1 VGFNKADY
9 KCLGFKITSLL
20 LAVGVWFY
28 IHGIVENMGGGPV
41 AYKDLKTVEIKM
53 MGEPLVLG
61 KNLFSVDLGQSAV
74 DIRIKG
80 PEKEIE
86 KITPLDIT
94 AYVDISGLRPGR
106 TYSPVINFITPA
118 NVELVGAPALVR
130 VEIKEKHL

>member
-1 VGFNKADY
+1 MGLNKAAY
-9 KCLGFKITSLL
+9 KRLGFKITSLL
-20 LAVGVWFY
+20 LAVGVWLY
-28 IHGIVENMGGGPV
+28 IHGIVENMDGSPL
-41 AYKDLKTVEIKM
+41 AYKDLKSVEIKL

-106 TYSPVINFITPA
+106 TYSPVINFITPD